1 MAELGG
7 SEICGPGKATISQLI
22 EQSSGS
28 GSGLPLLV
36 QRTIAKQIQ
45 FRDIVGRGRYGE
57 VWKAQ
62 WRGED
67 VAVKVFF
74 TTDEASWFRET
85 EIYQTVLMR
94 HENILGFI
102 AADIRGIEFDSFI
115 KRVQKTIDTCPFKSL
130 CIIIKN
136 NNLFNRYWWN
146 YFYVTY
152 NRLSSTWI
160 SIRFPQI

>member
-1 MAELGG
+1 MLCKKFRIFWCRFGYFIIYCCCLISFQAIQFSSSISGND
-7 SEICGPGKATISQLI
+7 IPGIGNCTLSQLI

-36 QRTIAKQIQ
+36 QRTIAKQIH
-45 FRDIVGRGRYGE
+45 FNLIVGQGRYGE
-57 VWKAQ
+57 VWRAQ

-85 EIYQTVLMR
+85 EIYQTHLMR

-102 AADIRGIEFDSFI
+102 AADIRGTQVVWD
-115 KRVQKTIDTCPFKSL
+115 QKVMVEM
-130 CIIIKN
+130 
-136 NNLFNRYWWN
+136 Y
-146 YFYVTY
+146 
-152 NRLSSTWI
+152 
-160 SIRFPQI
+160 

>member
-1 MAELGG
+1 MKVHYPLRELVLTMLIKILGTELCG
-7 SEICGPGKATISQLI
+7 SAKATISQLI

-102 AADIRGIEFDSFI
+102 AADIRGNFY
-115 KRVQKTIDTCPFKSL
+115 KFK
-130 CIIIKN
+130 
-136 NNLFNRYWWN
+136 
-146 YFYVTY
+146 VD
-152 NRLSSTWI
+152 
-160 SIRFPQI
+160 

>member
-1 MAELGG
+1 MFSYSISGNDIPGLGSG
-7 SEICGPGKATISQLI
+7 TLSQLI

-36 QRTIAKQIQ
+36 QRTIAKQIH
-45 FRDIVGRGRYGE
+45 FKINVGQGRYGE
-57 VWKAQ
+57 VWRAT

-85 EIYQTVLMR
+85 EIYQTHLMR

-102 AADIRGIEFDSFI
+102 AADIRGTQVT
-115 KRVQKTIDTCPFKSL
+115 RVNHSWFEC
-130 CIIIKN
+130 IKN
-136 NNLFNRYWWN
+136 
-146 YFYVTY
+146 
-152 NRLSSTWI
+152 STRI
-160 SIRFPQI
+160 LNPYDAYLL

>member
-1 MAELGG
+1 M
-7 SEICGPGKATISQLI
+7 I

-85 EIYQTVLMR
+85 EIYQTL
-94 HENILGFI
+94 
-102 AADIRGIEFDSFI
+102 ADLS
-115 KRVQKTIDTCPFKSL
+115 SL
-130 CIIIKN
+130 CI
-136 NNLFNRYWWN
+136 LRRPE
-146 YFYVTY
+146 VHTA
-152 NRLSSTWI
+152 LAAG
-160 SIRFPQI
+160 

>member
-1 MAELGG
+1 MIYCFCLISFQAIMFSSSISGND
-7 SEICGPGKATISQLI
+7 IPGIGNCTLSQLI

-36 QRTIAKQIQ
+36 QRTIAKQIH
-45 FRDIVGRGRYGE
+45 FNLIVGQGRYGE
-57 VWKAQ
+57 VWRAQ

-85 EIYQTVLMR
+85 EIYQTHLMR

-102 AADIRGIEFDSFI
+102 AADIRGT
-115 KRVQKTIDTCPFKSL
+115 Q
-130 CIIIKN
+130 
-136 NNLFNRYWWN
+136 
-146 YFYVTY
+146 VTGH
-152 NRLSSTWI
+152 
-160 SIRFPQI
+160 